1 MNSSFDLLDK
11 FCDYV
16 VNLINYYL
24 SKKITPD
31 LLIYDIKELSPDC
44 LDDLR
49 LNGIKGLILDLDET
63 LRFNKE
69 EIPPLNK
76 EWLLLAKRKL
86 KIIILS
92 NGYCASTEK
101 YLKSMDIAYLGLA
114 YKPWKR
120 SFQKALKSLDL
131 SPTEVLMVGDDY
143 FSDIYGGKRSNLGTV
158 LVRKKIK

>member
-1 MNSSFDLLDK
+1 MNLSSDLLNK
-11 FCDYV
+11 FCYYV
-16 VNLINYYL
+16 FNLINYYL

-31 LLIYDIKELSPDC
+31 LLIDDIKELSSDC
-44 LDDLR
+44 LDDLISI
-49 LNGIKGLILDLDET
+49 GIKGLILDLDET
-63 LRFNKE
+63 LRFNQE
-69 EIPPLNK
+69 EIPTYNK
-76 EWLLLAKRKL
+76 EWLFMAKRKL

-120 SFQKALKSLDL
+120 SFQRALKSLLL
-131 SPTEVLMVGDDY
+131 SPSEVLMVGDDY